1 MAISK
6 EIKKIEDFYT
16 EEVEFI
22 LFQTSINDNPLD
34 EKRHKTTLLR
44 SYSKEERVEFL
55 TNLFSCDK
63 IITQNKGY
71 IYSDEITKIQ
81 CMNESTKTTLNFR
94 IRNTLW

>member
-1 MAISK
+1 MAIFK
-6 EIKKIEDFYT
+6 EARRIEDFHK
-16 EEVEFI
+16 EQVDFI
-22 LFQTSINDNPLD
+22 IFQTSINDNPID

-44 SYSKEERVEFL
+44 SYSKEERVDFL

-63 IITQNKGY
+63 MIIQNKGY

-81 CMNESTKTTLNFR
+81 CVNKSTKTTLNFR